1 MRGSKDMIQKLFHF
15 DKENPRSPWIFY
27 IFYFVVFF
35 GNAIQGSFLSV
46 YLNEMGVQPATISLL
61 NGILQLLSLV
71 FLPIMGRLA
80 DNAPTKNMV
89 MTIGYMITIFFLFIF
104 TQVQSVLV
112 ICVLRILYGLMATP
126 LMSIYETITFDSIT
140 KKGWEYQPIRMSG
153 TIGFS
158 IMALV
163 SGYLL
168 KGDIKTIFP
177 IMIAG
182 YVLTIIIG
190 LFMPTSR
197 RVNTPAK
204 GSEIAEKKSSKE
216 VYSLLKKRKIRNVL
230 ILFFIYSLSSSMN
243 NNFFSLYARSLGGDL
258 KLMGF
263 ANAILGFSELPF
275 HLGPGKRWLKRI
287 GVEKSQLVVLCVGI
301 FRWIICAI
309 TKNATVLM
317 WTMVLNGIMLVPSA
331 IGMAEFLYSEAPEGL
346 KVTAQT
352 SLRSSVSVAA
362 MLFADFGGSLLI
374 KLFTK
379 GDVVSYGKIYLILVP
394 ISIIGL
400 IIGYTSMK
408 KGEREEAAAAAAA
421 AE

>member
-1 MRGSKDMIQKLFHF
+1 MIQKLFHF
-15 DKENPRSPWIFY
+15 DKDNPRSPWIFY

-46 YLNEMGVQPATISLL
+46 YLNEQGIPAATISLL
-61 NGILQLLSLV
+61 NGILQLCSLV
-71 FLPIMGRLA
+71 FLPIMGRIA
-80 DNAPTKNMV
+80 DNAPTKNRI
-89 MTIGYMITIFFLFIF
+89 MTIGYLVMIFFLFMF
-104 TQVQSVLV
+104 TQVQNLFI
-112 ICVLRILYGLMATP
+112 ICVLRIMYGLLSTP

-168 KGDIKTIFP
+168 KGDIGTIFP

-182 YVLTIIIG
+182 YALTIVIG

-197 RVNTPAK
+197 RVEKPADESK
-204 GSEIAEKKSSKE
+204 KAEKKAGTS

-275 HLGPGKRWLKRI
+275 HLGPGKRWLKRL
-287 GVEKSQLVVLCVGI
+287 GVEKSQLVVLAVGV

-331 IGMAEFLYSEAPEGL
+331 IGMAEFLYDEAPEGL

-362 MLFADFGGSLLI
+362 MLVADFGGSLLI
-374 KLFTK
+374 KMFTH
-379 GDVVSYGKIYLILVP
+379 GDVVSYGNIYLILVP
-394 ISIIGL
+394 ISIAGL
-400 IIGYTSMK
+400 IIGWTSIK
-408 KGEREEAAAAAAA
+408 KGEKEEALAAAAAG
-421 AE
+421 AEPAE

>member
-1 MRGSKDMIQKLFHF
+1 MIQKLFHF

-27 IFYFVVFF
+27 IFYFVVYF

-89 MTIGYMITIFFLFIF
+89 MTIGYMITIFFLFMF

-168 KGDIKTIFP
+168 KGDITEEQLNAVKKYIINPVESREASFEKPETLRMNADAP
-177 IMIAG
+177 ADVA
-182 YVLTIIIG
+182 VLDGFTG
-190 LFMPTSR
+190 LEGDALKDAVELLYGQALVAEGSPVPDPARFGKLL
-197 RVNTPAK
+197 VN
-204 GSEIAEKKSSKE
+204 
-216 VYSLLKKRKIRNVL
+216 L
-230 ILFFIYSLSSSMN
+230 M
-243 NNFFSLYARSLGGDL
+243 LG
-258 KLMGF
+258 K
-263 ANAILGFSELPF
+263 
-275 HLGPGKRWLKRI
+275 
-287 GVEKSQLVVLCVGI
+287 
-301 FRWIICAI
+301 
-309 TKNATVLM
+309 
-317 WTMVLNGIMLVPSA
+317 
-331 IGMAEFLYSEAPEGL
+331 
-346 KVTAQT
+346 
-352 SLRSSVSVAA
+352 
-362 MLFADFGGSLLI
+362 
-374 KLFTK
+374 
-379 GDVVSYGKIYLILVP
+379 
-394 ISIIGL
+394 
-400 IIGYTSMK
+400 
-408 KGEREEAAAAAAA
+408 
-421 AE
+421 